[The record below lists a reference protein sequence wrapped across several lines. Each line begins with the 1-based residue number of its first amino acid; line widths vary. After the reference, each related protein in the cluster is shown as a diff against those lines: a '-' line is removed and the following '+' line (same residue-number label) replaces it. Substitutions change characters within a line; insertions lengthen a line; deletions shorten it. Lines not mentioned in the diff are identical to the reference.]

1 MTEAPKPA
9 GVRTTVRTTRM
20 RLSKVASAKDTI
32 HGFDHDTAIAGLTH
46 GQFSLLDLMQ
56 AILDYTG
63 PADLDVA
70 TFSVGL
76 SDIDTAKRLHDEGRF
91 RNPRVILDSGTAKR
105 GSASH
110 VDIADVWGP
119 DAVRIT
125 KNHAKVSLIG
135 NDDWKVVL
143 TSSMNFNFN
152 PRIEQFDLAHD
163 PPRYDY
169 FRAWIDAVFAEL
181 PPADPSQLN
190 ENWLAQTRDLP
201 EVTPRLGYAVTRN
214 IQMGPPARANN

>member
-1 MTEAPKPA
+1 MDNPQPT
-9 GVRTTVRTTRM
+9 GIRTSLRKTRT

-32 HGFDHDTAIAGLTH
+32 DGFDHDTAITGLTH

-63 PADLDVA
+63 PADLDIA

-76 SDIDTAKRLHDEGRF
+76 ADIDTAKRLHDEHRF

-110 VDIADVWGP
+110 VDIADVFGP
-119 DAVRIT
+119 ERVRIT
-125 KNHAKVSLIG
+125 KNHAKISLIG
-135 NDDWKVVL
+135 NDDWRVVL

-152 PRIEQFDLAHD
+152 PRIEQFDLAHAPD
-163 PPRYDY
+163 RYDY
-169 FRAWIDAVFAEL
+169 FRAWIDAVFDEL

-190 ENWLAQTRDLP
+190 ENWLAQTRNIPD
-201 EVTPRLGYAVTRN
+201 VTPRLGYKVTRN
-214 IQMGPPARANN
+214 IQMGPRPDADN